1 MTCSDHSPA
10 AGRPHCRKSCTAMD
24 AASVVALLVATS
36 VFAADSMNH
45 TAMSHAAHAAAP
57 KFDLGSHH
65 HAISTRS
72 AAAQKRFDEGLNWMW
87 AFNLE
92 EAQRSFEAAS
102 KLDPNC
108 AMCWWGVALSLGP
121 HINVPA
127 IPDRTV
133 AADKAVKKAV
143 ALESHASAEE
153 RALINALT
161 HRYSNPAPTDPAK
174 QHELDQGYSDAMR
187 EVSKKYPKDLDVEA
201 LFVESMMDL
210 RPWDYWTADG
220 KPQPGTEE
228 ILSHLQ
234 HILAADPKHP
244 GANHYYIHA
253 VEASRNPEK
262 ALDSA
267 HRLEKLMPG
276 SGHMTH
282 MPFHIYLRVGQ
293 YARAEEANRKAVE
306 SDLAYQKSVEVPM
319 FMHMYT
325 AHDFQSL
332 SFCQMMQGKSDAAV
346 KNALAVHEWIAP
358 DMARQMPGVDF
369 FLGASDFTMARFGKW
384 DQILSRPPAPE
395 GLPYLNGVRH
405 YVRGLA
411 FAAKGDFARAQAEK
425 DSVSAIAASM
435 PPEMIED
442 LNSAKSLMEIAESS
456 LAGEIAARQKHT
468 DEAVALLTKAV
479 ASEDAL
485 HYSEPP
491 DWQNP
496 VRLQLGDVLLGAGR
510 TKEAE
515 AVYRAELGAHPD
527 DPWGLHGL
535 AEALKGQ
542 QKTAEAA
549 EAAKKFAD
557 AWAGADVQLLGTR
570 F

>member
-1 MTCSDHSPA
+1 
-10 AGRPHCRKSCTAMD
+10 
-24 AASVVALLVATS
+24 
-36 VFAADSMNH
+36 
-45 TAMSHAAHAAAP
+45 
-57 KFDLGSHH
+57 
-65 HAISTRS
+65 
-72 AAAQKRFDEGLNWMW
+72 
-87 AFNLE
+87 
-92 EAQRSFEAAS
+92 
-102 KLDPNC
+102 
-108 AMCWWGVALSLGP
+108 
-121 HINVPA
+121 
-127 IPDRTV
+127 
-133 AADKAVKKAV
+133 
-143 ALESHASAEE
+143 
-153 RALINALT
+153 
-161 HRYSNPAPTDPAK
+161 
-174 QHELDQGYSDAMR
+174 
-187 EVSKKYPKDLDVEA
+187 
-201 LFVESMMDL
+201 
-210 RPWDYWTADG
+210 
-220 KPQPGTEE
+220 
-228 ILSHLQ
+228 
-234 HILAADPKHP
+234 
-244 GANHYYIHA
+244 
-253 VEASRNPEK
+253 
-262 ALDSA
+262 
-267 HRLEKLMPG
+267 
-276 SGHMTH
+276 MTH

-306 SDLAYQKSVEVPM
+306 SDLAYKKSVEVPM

-346 KNALAVHEWIAP
+346 KNALTVHEWIAP

-369 FLGASDFTMARFGKW
+369 FLGASDYTMARFGKW
-384 DQILSRPPAPE
+384 DEILSRPPAPE

-411 FAAKGDFARAQAEK
+411 FAAKGDFAHAQAEK
-425 DSVSAIAASM
+425 DSVAAVGAAI
-435 PPEMIED
+435 PPDLVED
-442 LNSAKSLMEIAESS
+442 LNSAKSLMEIAENS

-510 TKEAE
+510 AKEAE
-515 AVYRAELGAHPD
+515 AVYRAELVAHPD

-557 AWAGADVQLLGTR
+557 AWAGADVQLIGTR